1 MSVEENRDYYIVDNG
16 FVSIL
21 VDKHSFDIANT
32 NEIENAY
39 GGRTPAYNNAIAYAK
54 RKANEY
60 ENNKKNEIR
69 RNRDELIRA
78 SAMNEAARATREEY
92 TRMNDFEA
100 LRRYKKLE
108 MTVSTLKQTVFIL
121 ILILVIIIVA
131 VVVCYPVGQR
141 IPPSAPK
148 KRQDSFYL

>member
-21 VDKHSFDIANT
+21 IDKQTHEPVNT
-32 NEIENAY
+32 RELEDAY
-39 GGRTPAYNNAIAYAK
+39 GGRTLAYNNAIAYAK
-54 RKANEY
+54 RRASEY
-60 ENNKKNEIR
+60 EENKKNENR
-69 RNRDELIRA
+69 RNHDESIRA
-78 SAMNEAARATREEY
+78 SARNEAIRESRNEY
-92 TRMNDFEA
+92 KRMNDFEA

-131 VVVCYPVGQR
+131 VVVCYPDGQR
-141 IPPSAPK
+141 IPPTVPK